1 MINDFTQ
8 NKLSFDTL
16 IRFSPEFVT
25 AALLVI
31 PGFQQLIQNLLEFYV
46 FQYFFLVNY
55 HKICFS
61 TLTNLHYYVI

>member
-8 NKLSFDTL
+8 NKLSFYTFIYL
-16 IRFSPEFVT
+16 GPKLMT

-31 PGFQQLIQNLLEFYV
+31 PGFLQLIQNLLEFYV
-46 FQYFFLVNY
+46 FQYFFLINY
-55 HKICFS
+55 HKIDFL